1 MEQRRRTKDKEK
13 RLVRPGDAKSLKD
26 VNDARRE
33 LGLPLLSVKTRK
45 CIQCSKPFE
54 SIEARTCEPCL
65 KKREV
70 EDY

>member
-1 MEQRRRTKDKEK
+1 MRRA
-13 RLVRPGDAKSLKD
+13 DAKSLKEI
-26 VNDARRE
+26 NELRQE

-45 CIQCSKPFE
+45 CIQCRDPFE

-70 EDY
+70 ED